1 LSSSFEFSSNT
12 PNVLQCA
19 GCVKPNPF
27 LADLT
32 SPYLLSTSQNKAAN
46 PNEDTQM
53 TDIERRNIER
63 VKHWEQTWN
72 NAVDRMIDECYAE
85 DCEVINM
92 LTGYTMRG
100 REALRAIEHAML
112 AFDGTRRMEITRI
125 LASGDTVALEA
136 IWGDKR
142 TRACVFLTFNSDGMI
157 VSDHSYGSDPSGAS
171 SH

>member
-1 LSSSFEFSSNT
+1 LS
-12 PNVLQCA
+12 
-19 GCVKPNPF
+19 
-27 LADLT
+27 D
-32 SPYLLSTSQNKAAN
+32 SQKDIPAN
-46 PNEDTQM
+46 GSKEQQM
-53 TDIERRNIER
+53 TDIERRNIQR

-100 REALRAIEHAML
+100 REALRVIEHAML

-125 LASGDTVALEA
+125 IASGDVVALEA
-136 IWGDKR
+136 DSIWGNKR
-142 TRACVFLTFNSDGMI
+142 MKACVFLTFNSDGMI

-171 SH
+171 SR

>member
-1 LSSSFEFSSNT
+1 
-12 PNVLQCA
+12 
-19 GCVKPNPF
+19 
-27 LADLT
+27 
-32 SPYLLSTSQNKAAN
+32 
-46 PNEDTQM
+46 M
-53 TDIERRNIER
+53 TDVERRNVER

-125 LASGDTVALEA
+125 LASGDSVALEADA

-142 TRACVFLTFNSDGMI
+142 TKACVFLTFNSDGMI

-171 SH
+171 SHS